1 MSKKVEATIPG
12 IEKSRLWTIADC
24 LSDAFLAVC
33 DEGRLVG
40 SIIMEVRYQNGDRI
54 LRIDGHG
61 ECELAVPEQEGA
73 SEALG
78 EPKASEH
85 TSPNAREAALLEEQ
99 ARLRGDRPMPPQ
111 GGEREKAMREAF
123 DLLMDNKID
132 AAEARSEAA
141 EVLARSLASLTTP
154 V

>member
-85 TSPNAREAALLEEQ
+85 TSPNAREAA
-99 ARLRGDRPMPPQ
+99 
-111 GGEREKAMREAF
+111 MR
-123 DLLMDNKID
+123 D
-132 AAEARSEAA
+132 ADWVRSEVSNTDHPAWVRQHFA
-141 EVLARSLASLTTP
+141 MISTHIYDLIRSISTSSGE
-154 V
+154 